1 MRTDMRT
8 RLRTD
13 PLSGNYRDVAL
24 CRLLKA
30 FEGLCRLLR
39 LTGWLVT
46 ITNSLLHQHHLQP
59 LLHPAASQSK
69 YVHLLAPH
77 TQPLGLRRVLHR
89 PYGQSSACISW
100 SLLKKFTPSLPPVVD
115 CSLLREHK
123 QHQDV
128 RTYDLARFTCFHA
141 CLLYTSPSPR
151 DRQKSRMPSSA

>member
-89 PYGQSSACISW
+89 PYGQSSACILW

-115 CSLLREHK
+115 CSLTHSVDVTTPRHRARH
-123 QHQDV
+123 QHPS
-128 RTYDLARFTCFHA
+128 RTRNRAR
-141 CLLYTSPSPR
+141 
-151 DRQKSRMPSSA
+151 DNKS

>member
-77 TQPLGLRRVLHR
+77 THPSGLRRVL
-89 PYGQSSACISW
+89 AA
-100 SLLKKFTPSLPPVVD
+100 PP
-115 CSLLREHK
+115 LWAEI
-123 QHQDV
+123 
-128 RTYDLARFTCFHA
+128 
-141 CLLYTSPSPR
+141 CLH
-151 DRQKSRMPSSA
+151 